1 MERSTAAL
9 RRLALEV
16 VGWLLVVGGL
26 AAIPLPGPGL
36 LMLLG
41 GLAILSQRYTW
52 AERRVR
58 PVEEAAMR
66 AASDGVQSTFK
77 IVVSLLGVLWLWGTG
92 ILWIVRPPPP
102 SWWPLDRS
110 WWLFGGVAS
119 GVTLVLSGFI
129 ALALIVYSVRRFRG
143 SPYEPPSDTVPET
156 GPETQA
162 EASAETSAETHGVSD
177 APGAPTPR
185 DDASAGTSR
194 TPGPPAS

>member
-9 RRLALEV
+9 RRVVLEV

-77 IVVSLLGVLWLWGTG
+77 IVVSLLGVVWLWGTG
-92 ILWIVRPPPP
+92 ALWIVRPPPP

-110 WWLFGGVAS
+110 WWLFGGLPS
-119 GVTLVLSGFI
+119 GITLVVSGFI
-129 ALALIVYSVRRFRG
+129 ALALIIYSVRRFRG
-143 SPYEPPSDTVPET
+143 SPYVPPSDTD
-156 GPETQA
+156 PETQ
-162 EASAETSAETHGVSD
+162 EVSD
-177 APGAPTPR
+177 APGEPAPR